1 MTFGRKSPDDS
12 KLRIIRALFC
22 CHNRSCE
29 SICKFHSRPMYL
41 LNFHQVWWEEC
52 GFFHQTW
59 WARRRISTRYG
70 GRSVDF
76 STKIGGRGA
85 EFPPGL
91 VGGVWIFPPRLVG
104 EAQNFHQ
111 VWWQSVIFP
120 PRLVA
125 KHKFSIH
132 ADEKRKYFSQ
142 TSPLEYPTGMLFNV
156 LFKGHYECWKL
167 LFACV
172 KLPSVCIQKVAEIL
186 DGICVVLDTNVFIWP
201 VHLGTGIAAA
211 D

>member
-1 MTFGRKSPDDS
+1 M
-12 KLRIIRALFC
+12 
-22 CHNRSCE
+22 
-29 SICKFHSRPMYL
+29 
-41 LNFHQVWWEEC
+41 
-52 GFFHQTW
+52 
-59 WARRRISTRYG
+59 
-70 GRSVDF
+70 
-76 STKIGGRGA
+76 
-85 EFPPGL
+85 
-91 VGGVWIFPPRLVG
+91 WIFPPRLVG

-132 ADEKRKYFSQ
+132 SDEKRKYFSQ

-172 KLPSVCIQKVAEIL
+172 KLLSVCIQKVELTLQLANATML
-186 DGICVVLDTNVFIWP
+186 KKRVKGLVYNP
-201 VHLGTGIAAA
+201 VGGYNWKGVYLK
-211 D
+211 

>member
-1 MTFGRKSPDDS
+1 MTLGRKSPDDS

-76 STKIGGRGA
+76 STKTGGRGA
-85 EFPPGL
+85 EFPPG
-91 VGGVWIFPPRLVG
+91 
-104 EAQNFHQ
+104 
-111 VWWQSVIFP
+111 
-120 PRLVA
+120 LVA